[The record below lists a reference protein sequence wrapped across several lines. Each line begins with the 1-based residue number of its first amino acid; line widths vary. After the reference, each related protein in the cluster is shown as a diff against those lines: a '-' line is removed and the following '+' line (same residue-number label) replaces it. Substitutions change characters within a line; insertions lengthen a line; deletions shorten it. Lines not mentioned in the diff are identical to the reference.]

1 MRSSDKTSPPTL
13 RRHEAI
19 LTIIPD
25 KDDTGNGFHYRVSDR
40 GDTLRIR
47 TLRLAAPA
55 FAGLLAA
62 ATACGS
68 SSASDS
74 GGGRL
79 RVVATTTQV
88 ADFARSVGGD
98 KVTVT
103 QILKPGVDPHDY
115 EPSPADVQAI
125 TQADVVVESGV
136 GLEKWLDQT
145 IKAAGFHGTLVDSS
159 KGVAVR
165 RGNGTDEEAAGD
177 PHIWHNPK
185 NAEIMSRDI
194 ASAFSAKDA
203 KDKAAF
209 DANLAAY
216 TGKLDQLDAWITQ
229 QIDTL
234 PAAQRRLVT
243 NHDAFGYYVDR
254 YHLTFVGSI
263 IPSFDTSA
271 ELSGRQLNTLVAKI
285 KSTGVKAIFSESSLP
300 PKTAEAIGKQAGVQV
315 EAGEDSL
322 YGDTL
327 GPAGSAG
334 ATYLDMER
342 HNTTTIVAA
351 LKG

>member
-1 MRSSDKTSPPTL
+1 M
-13 RRHEAI
+13 I
-19 LTIIPD
+19 FIISR
-25 KDDTGNGFHYRVSDR
+25 TDR

-47 TLRLAAPA
+47 TVRLAAPA

-68 SSASDS
+68 SSASDT

-79 RVVATTTQV
+79 TVVATTTQV
-88 ADFARSVGGD
+88 ADFARNVGGD
-98 KVTVT
+98 KVKVT
-103 QILKPGVDPHDY
+103 QILKPNVDPHDY

-125 TQADVVVESGV
+125 AEADVVVKSGV
-136 GLEKWLDQT
+136 GLERWLDPT
-145 IKAAGFHGTLVDSS
+145 IESAGFHGTLVDSS
-159 KGVAVR
+159 TGVAVR

-177 PHIWHNPK
+177 PHIWHNPE

-194 ASAFSAKDA
+194 ASAFSARDP

-209 DANLAAY
+209 DANLTAY
-216 TGKLDQLDAWITQ
+216 TGKLDQLDAWISR

-234 PAAQRRLVT
+234 PDAQRKLVT

-271 ELSGRQLNTLVAKI
+271 ELSGKQLNTLVAKI
-285 KSTGVKAIFSESSLP
+285 KATGVKAIFSESSLP
-300 PKTAEAIGKQAGVQV
+300 PKTAEAIGEQAGVKV

-342 HNTTTIVAA
+342 HNTATIVSA
-351 LKG
+351 LKD